1 MSEVPLMS
9 ETTTVNPELSAGQ
22 LLRLARE
29 QQGMHIAILASQI
42 KVPVKKVQA
51 LEADQFEEFA
61 SPVFVRSV
69 ASSICRAL
77 KLDAA
82 PVLALLPQ
90 PDNMVLTQTTRVKP
104 EPPVRF
110 RPASQ
115 TRSGPSRNTL
125 LVAAG
130 LAVVTLLVAFVPDLS
145 SKFTASPAPSPVSG
159 LATEIVAPAALG
171 SPVQVPEVASA
182 SNAAPADSAT
192 APNTAATTAPSTAS
206 TTTPATA
213 PAAATASVAPAP
225 AAVPAT
231 SPATA
236 STAPTSTAPAAST
249 NKAAATSGV
258 LGVTAR
264 GDSWVQVLDAQG
276 QLLLSRVV
284 LKGETVSLDG
294 ALPLKVVVGRV
305 DQTEV
310 SVRGKPFSMADIA
323 QGNVARFEVK

>member
-29 QQGMHIAILASQI
+29 QQGMHIAILAAHI

-77 KLDAA
+77 KVDAA

-104 EPPVRF
+104 EPPVSF

-115 TRSGPSRNTL
+115 TRSAPSRNTL

-145 SKFTASPAPSPVSG
+145 SKFTASPAPTKASG
-159 LATEIVAPAALG
+159 LATENVAPAALG
-171 SPVQVPEVASA
+171 SPVQVPEVASTPAAAESAAA
-182 SNAAPADSAT
+182 SSTIPTAALKAAT
-192 APNTAATTAPSTAS
+192 ATA
-206 TTTPATA
+206 PATA
-213 PAAATASVAPAP
+213 PSAATASVAPTP
-225 AAVPAT
+225 AAAPVT
-231 SPATA
+231 SPTP
-236 STAPTSTAPAAST
+236 APSSTAPAAST
-249 NKAAATSGV
+249 SKASTSSGV

-284 LKGETVSLDG
+284 VQGETVSLDG

>member
-61 SPVFVRSV
+61 SPVFARSL

-77 KLDAA
+77 KVDAA

-145 SKFTASPAPSPVSG
+145 SKFTSSPAPSPATG
-159 LATEIVAPAALG
+159 LATENVAPAALG

-231 SPATA
+231 SPAPA
-236 STAPTSTAPAAST
+236 TAPTSTALAPST
-249 NKAAATSGV
+249 NKASTSTGV

-264 GDSWVQVLDAQG
+264 GDSWVQVLDGQG

>member
-29 QQGMHIAILASQI
+29 QQGMHIAILAAHI

-77 KLDAA
+77 KVDAA

-104 EPPVRF
+104 EPPVSF

-115 TRSGPSRNTL
+115 TRSAPSRNTL

-145 SKFTASPAPSPVSG
+145 SKFTASPAPTKASG
-159 LATEIVAPAALG
+159 LATENVAPAALG
-171 SPVQVPEVASA
+171 SPVQVPEVASTPAAVESAAA
-182 SNAAPADSAT
+182 SSTIPTAALKAAT
-192 APNTAATTAPSTAS
+192 ATA
-206 TTTPATA
+206 PATA
-213 PAAATASVAPAP
+213 PSAATASVAPTPAAAP
-225 AAVPAT
+225 AS
-231 SPATA
+231 SPAPA
-236 STAPTSTAPAAST
+236 STATTSAAPAAST
-249 NKAAATSGV
+249 SKAAAASGV

-276 QLLLSRVV
+276 QLLLSSVV
-284 LKGETVSLDG
+284 VQGETVSLDG